1 MTKARRKVSKTMKVL
16 VLNAGSSSI
25 KYQLFNMDDEIVLTS
40 GLLEQIGEATSRL
53 KYKWISANGEQE
65 AVQEGRV
72 ANHDEGLKLILDI
85 TLKLGVI
92 HDLKELSGIGHRV
105 VHGGEAFW
113 KPTLIADKV
122 VDVIREMIPLAPLHN
137 PANLIGIEV
146 SRKICPDVPQVAVF
160 DTAFH
165 QTMPPYAYHYAIPYN
180 YYKDLRV
187 RRYGFHGTSHGYVAK
202 QAAIHLGKPLS
213 ACNFIT
219 MHLGNGTSCSAIKDG
234 KSVDTSMG
242 MTPLEGLVM
251 GTRCGDLDPAV
262 PFYLARSLDKKFDE
276 IETILNK
283 QSGLKGVAGVND
295 MREVERLAASGNLNA
310 QLAIDMFCYRIKK
323 YIGSY
328 YAVVGRL
335 DAILFTGG
343 IGENAIG
350 IRQQSCSGLEELG
363 IVIDKAKNE
372 APSRKPR
379 QISSDASM
387 VKVLVVPT
395 NEELEIAE
403 QTVECIKSA
412 NQ

>member
-1 MTKARRKVSKTMKVL
+1 MKVL

-25 KYQLFNMDDEIVLTS
+25 KYQLFNMDNSAVLTS
-40 GLLEQIGEATSRL
+40 GLLEQIGEAASRL
-53 KYKWISANGEQE
+53 KYKWTNGGGEQE

-72 ANHDEGLKLILDI
+72 ADHSEGLKLILDI
-85 TLKLGVI
+85 TLKLGII
-92 HDLKELSGIGHRV
+92 HDLKELAGIGHRV

-113 KPTLIADKV
+113 KPTLIVDKV
-122 VDVIREMIPLAPLHN
+122 VDVIRDMIPLAPLHN
-137 PANLIGIEV
+137 PANLMGIEV

-165 QTMPPYAYHYAIPYN
+165 QTMPPHAYHYAIPYN

-202 QAAIHLGKPLS
+202 QAAQYLGKPLS
-213 ACNFIT
+213 ACNLIT
-219 MHLGNGTSCSAIKDG
+219 MHLGNGTSSSAIKDG

-262 PFYLARSLDKKFDE
+262 SFYLARTLEKKFDE
-276 IETILNK
+276 VENILNK

-328 YAVVGRL
+328 YAVLGRL
-335 DAILFTGG
+335 DAVIFTGG
-343 IGENAIG
+343 IGENAAG
-350 IRQQSCSGLEELG
+350 IRQQSCSELEELG
-363 IVIDKAKNE
+363 IVIEKARNE
-372 APSRKPR
+372 VPSRKLR
-379 QISSDASM
+379 AITADSSK
-387 VKVLVVPT
+387 VKVLVIPT
-395 NEELEIAE
+395 NEELEIAQ
-403 QTVECIKSA
+403 QTVECIKSV
-412 NQ
+412 N